1 MSISTVAIIGAGTMG
16 SGIATNIAQ
25 HGIDVRM
32 IDISQEAV
40 DRAIGLVGTFY
51 DRNAEKGR
59 MSESD
64 AAAAKGRLSGGTD
77 IALAGAADLVIEA
90 VFERFDLKAELY
102 GRLNPVVRDDAVV
115 ATNTSCLTVN
125 GLAEHVKKPSRFLGL
140 HYFNP
145 AAINPIV
152 EVVRGD
158 ATEARVI
165 DAAVDF
171 CKTTSKKPILC
182 RDSYGFALNR
192 FFCPYCNE
200 AVRLFEEG
208 KGTPARID
216 RVAQEAMG
224 IAAGPFLVMNL
235 VGMQTM
241 AHAAENLLPHG
252 PFYTPAGKVKEM
264 GANNGKWDIG
274 EPPAPDEAAD
284 KEIADRLWG
293 ATFLPVLQELDED
306 VASPSE
312 IDMGAGL
319 ALRFGKAPCTTMD
332 AMGRDEV
339 ERLIS
344 YYCEKYGAAK
354 PASLSR
360 VGSLIG

>member
-1 MSISTVAIIGAGTMG
+1 MTFESVAIIGAGTMG

-32 IDISQEAV
+32 VDISDEAV
-40 DRAIGLVGTFY
+40 ERAIATVGGFY

-59 MSESD
+59 MSAED
-64 AAAAKGRLSGGTD
+64 ATAAKARLSGGTD
-77 IALAGAADLVIEA
+77 IALAGSADLVIEA
-90 VFERFDLKAELY
+90 VFERFDLKEELF
-102 GRLNPVVRDDAVV
+102 GRLNPVLNDTTVV

-125 GLAEHVKKPSRFLGL
+125 GLAEAVNDPSRFLGL

-158 ATEARVI
+158 KTAPDIIER
-165 DAAVDF
+165 AVAF
-171 CKTTSKKPILC
+171 CRSTSKKPILC
-182 RDSYGFALNR
+182 KDSYGFALNR
-192 FFCPYCNE
+192 FFCPYSNE
-200 AVRLFEEG
+200 AVRLLEEG
-208 KGTPARID
+208 LGTPEQID
-216 RVAQEAMG
+216 RVAQESLG

-241 AHAAENLLPHG
+241 AHAAANLEPHG
-252 PFYTPAGKVKEM
+252 PFYAPSAKVKEM
-264 GANNGKWDIG
+264 GASNGKWEIG
-274 EPPAPDEAAD
+274 EAPEADAAAD
-284 KEIADRLWG
+284 AKIADRLWG

-306 VASPSE
+306 VASPAE

-319 ALRFGKAPCTTMD
+319 ALRFGKAPCATMD

-339 ERLIS
+339 ARIIG
-344 YYCEKYGAAK
+344 YYCETYGMEEPK
-354 PASLSR
+354 SLSK

>member
-1 MSISTVAIIGAGTMG
+1 MTIKTVAIIGAGTMG

-25 HGIDVRM
+25 HGIEVRM
-32 IDISQEAV
+32 IDISQDAV
-40 DRAIGLVGTFY
+40 DRGIGIVGKFF

-59 MSESD
+59 MSAED
-64 AAAAKGRLSGGTD
+64 AAAAKRHLSGGTD
-77 IALAGAADLVIEA
+77 IGLAGNADLVIEA

-102 GRLNPVVRDDAVV
+102 GRLNPVLRDDTIV
-115 ATNTSCLTVN
+115 ATNTSCLTVD
-125 GLAEHVKKPSRFLGL
+125 GLAEHVRKPARFLGL

-152 EVVRGD
+152 EVVRGKASD
-158 ATEARVI
+158 PKVI
-165 DAAVDF
+165 EAAVDF
-171 CKTTSKKPILC
+171 CKATSKKPILC
-182 RDSYGFALNR
+182 KDSYGFALNR

-200 AVRLFEEG
+200 AVRLIEEG
-208 KGTPARID
+208 KGTPAQID

-252 PFYTPAGKVKEM
+252 LFYAPAAKVRQL
-264 GANNGKWDIG
+264 GASKGTWEIG
-274 EPPAPDEAAD
+274 DPPAPDAAAE
-284 KEIADRLWG
+284 KTILDRLWG

-306 VASPSE
+306 VAKPAE

-319 ALRFGKAPCTTMD
+319 ALRFGKAPCATMD
-332 AMGRDEV
+332 TMGRAEV
-339 ERLIS
+339 ERLIG
-344 YYCEKYGAAK
+344 YYCDKYGAAR
-354 PASLSR
+354 PATLAK
-360 VGSLIG
+360 VGSLVG